1 MSGFFKDE
9 AGRASKFREILEDSG
24 IDTSAT
30 KIEGTKFKTEGDIQ
44 SQGFRRTII
53 EVKNEIGSKGAQP
66 HAQGISYYIH
76 STKSS
81 VTGMPS
87 FRFPCILITLFGTLT
102 IFHFYLWCLQ
112 PPQVPMST
120 SRLLCGALVQMYR

>member
-1 MSGFFKDE
+1 MSGFFVDE
-9 AGRASKFREILEDSG
+9 AGRASKFREILQDSG

-30 KIEGTKFKTEGDIQ
+30 KIEGTKFKTDCDIQ
-44 SQGFRRTII
+44 SQGFRHTII

-81 VTGMPS
+81 VTGMPA
-87 FRFPCILITLFGTLT
+87 FRFPCILITLFGKLSV
-102 IFHFYLWCLQ
+102 F
-112 PPQVPMST
+112 
-120 SRLLCGALVQMYR
+120 RR